1 MDRQGQHTDWTLL
14 LLGHL
19 PKRANIQ
26 LRAEIDLASSFI
38 KNTLDGPAF
47 MFVFLTMLVLA
58 FLVAIPNTSA
68 PVALLEGIASFP
80 APRTRLLGWGPVF
93 CGGFGIFII
102 LPFSRFAERHG
113 AELFSGL
120 RCAVLLI

>member
-68 PVALLEGIASFP
+68 PVALLEGI
-80 APRTRLLGWGPVF
+80 TLLSALRAHRGPVF
-93 CGGFGIFII
+93 RGGLGFII
-102 LPFSRFAERHG
+102 FS
-113 AELFSGL
+113 
-120 RCAVLLI
+120 LL

>member
-1 MDRQGQHTDWTLL
+1 MDRQRQHTDWTLL

-38 KNTLDGPAF
+38 KNDLDDPAF
-47 MFVFLTMLVLA
+47 MFMFLTMFVLA

-68 PVALLEGIASFP
+68 PVALLEGI
-80 APRTRLLGWGPVF
+80 TLLSARRAHRGPVF
-93 CGGFGIFII
+93 RGGVVIVI
-102 LPFSRFAERHG
+102 LS
-113 AELFSGL
+113 
-120 RCAVLLI
+120 LL